1 MFSLQIKIF
10 LERVVLEIF
19 ILLFLLEKEGKKI
32 SLSKPGHTKKEISF
46 SKPNPIKRKKK
57 KCRIWKNNSQRIQKY
72 LEKEM
77 RRIQS
82 YEEKRFFSRAFNP
95 ASHIYMYYK
104 IIYLFVYLFV
114 YYLI

>member
-57 KCRIWKNNSQRIQKY
+57 CKKRRIWKNNSQRIQKY

-95 ASHIYMYYK
+95 ASHIYVVPQMTTC
-104 IIYLFVYLFV
+104 IR
-114 YYLI
+114 

>member
-82 YEEKRFFSRAFNP
+82 YEEKRFFPERLILQV
-95 ASHIYMYYK
+95 IYMYYK

>member
-46 SKPNPIKRKKK
+46 SKPNPIKRKKNVK
-57 KCRIWKNNSQRIQKY
+57 K
-72 LEKEM
+72 